1 MRSTVS
7 VRHRKGKETME
18 EKNTVWIEFSS
29 EEEVLREIAP
39 NQLREGL
46 QQMQP
51 GETLIVRFDNEES

>member
-1 MRSTVS
+1 
-7 VRHRKGKETME
+7 ME

-29 EEEVLREIAP
+29 EEEVLREITP

-51 GETLIVRFDNEES
+51 GETLIVRFNNEES

>member
-1 MRSTVS
+1 
-7 VRHRKGKETME
+7 ME

-51 GETLIVRFDNEES
+51 GETLIVRFENEES

>member
-51 GETLIVRFDNEES
+51 GETLIVRFNNEES